1 MTKEEIKELIDKT
14 LKGQGNQ
21 VDLSNKL
28 CFILKAL
35 ADIAYSGENVNANW
49 DETDPTDAS
58 FILNKPTIPAAQIQ
72 SDWNQTNSTALDFIK
87 NKPNIALPIV
97 EFSNSDFDAGSHAI
111 ELIANRYYKGTE
123 AIPVGTF
130 ILPALGSQTE
140 IKNII
145 ISMATAAEITTIN
158 FVIDDGNGGTTTTGL
173 YMFDGFDGVEAGQT
187 YEINALCDGSK
198 WVIAGVK
205 LSTAI

>member
-1 MTKEEIKELIDKT
+1 MTKDEIKKLIDDT

-58 FILNKPTIPAAQIQ
+58 YILNKPTIPAAQIQ
-72 SDWNQTNSTALDFIK
+72 SDWAQVDNTALDFIK
-87 NKPNIALPIV
+87 NKPNINLPIA
-97 EFSNSDFDAGSHAI
+97 EFANSDFDAGSHVM
-111 ELIANRYYKGTE
+111 ELVANKYYKGTE
-123 AIPVGTF
+123 AVPVGTF
-130 ILPALGSQTE
+130 VLPALGSQAE
-140 IKNII
+140 ISNIV
-145 ISMATAAEITTIN
+145 ISMVTAAEITTIE

-173 YMFDGFDGVEAGQT
+173 YMFDGFDGVEADQT

-198 WVIAGVK
+198 WVIAGVQ